1 MKAILN
7 SVIFTVFTFVML
19 TIISLIFEEDFTDVA
34 LMFLIAQGASI
45 VVHIGILNDKIDEKG
60 RE

>member
-19 TIISLIFEEDFTDVA
+19 TIISLIFEEDFTEVA
-34 LMFLIAQGASI
+34 LIFLIAQGASI
-45 VVHIGILNDKIDEKG
+45 VVHIGILNDKINEKG
-60 RE
+60 R